1 MKLSNKFLVLVLTL
15 TFFALA
21 FSVFASAV
29 EVKSDIRY
37 EQSQTNPNKHDII
50 INGQKVGEAFHRES
64 GEATCQTKAIC
75 YECMAEIGDY
85 APHSFL
91 EPTCTNPKTCSVCDY
106 QEGDTIPHSGG
117 EAKCLERA
125 VCSGCGSEYGDIL
138 GHTGGEATCSTQAV
152 CTRCGESYGATTQHT
167 GGKATCQK
175 GAICTVCS
183 AEYGELGECVPGNEW
198 VVEKDFHYQLCQ
210 EKECTTVFNDS
221 DHLDKNKDG
230 VCDVCQYKYKLS
242 QAQLLWVIF
251 GSSIAVI
258 AIVGAVIP
266 IVLIK
271 KKRP

>member
-1 MKLSNKFLVLVLTL
+1 MRLFSKTLFVLFTFAFLLL
-15 TFFALA
+15 TFSLCVCAQGG
-21 FSVFASAV
+21 
-29 EVKSDIRY
+29 ERY
-37 EQSQTNPNKHDII
+37 EASETDDSRHNVI
-50 INGQKVGEAFHRES
+50 INGMVVGTEPHRSDMTPTCMSKAVCRDCYSEF
-64 GEATCQTKAIC
+64 GEF
-75 YECMAEIGDY
+75 
-85 APHSFL
+85 APHDFYDA
-91 EPTCTNPKTCSVCDY
+91 TCTNPKTCSVCDY

-242 QAQLLWVIF
+242 QAQLLWIIV

-258 AIVGAVIP
+258 AIAGSVVT